1 MTCEQYWHGDVWLVR
16 AYRKAYEYR
25 LKQQNFDAWLQ
36 GLYIYRALCDVSP
49 ILHAFAKNGTK
60 PNAYLSEPL
69 PLFEKDKREEV
80 RQDEIKAERLRA
92 YAYLDSIVTES
103 KRRKKA
109 HEKSQDHSC
118 QVPCGDAAKDAQCQ
132 VPDSK

>member
-1 MTCEQYWHGDVWLVR
+1 MTSEQYWHGDVLLVR

-69 PLFEKDKREEV
+69 PLFQKDPPEEEKTAE
-80 RQDEIKAERLRA
+80 QDEAERLRA
-92 YAYLDSIVTES
+92 LAYM
-103 KRRKKA
+103 
-109 HEKSQDHSC
+109 KSMVQAGKHWGKHSQNQC

>member
-1 MTCEQYWHGDVWLVR
+1 MTCEQYWHGDVLLVR

-49 ILHAFAKNGTK
+49 ILHAFAENGTK

-69 PLFEKDKREEV
+69 PLFQKDPPEEEKTAEQEE
-80 RQDEIKAERLRA
+80 AERLRA
-92 YAYLDSIVTES
+92 LAYMKSMVQAG
-103 KRRKKA
+103 KHWGKKP
-109 HEKSQDHSC
+109 QNQC
-118 QVPCGDAAKDAQCQ
+118 QVPCGDAQCQ

>member
-1 MTCEQYWHGDVWLVR
+1 MTCEQYWHGDVLLVR

-36 GLYIYRALCDVSP
+36 GIYIYRALCDVSP

-69 PLFEKDKREEV
+69 PLFQKDPPEGEKTAE
-80 RQDEIKAERLRA
+80 QDEAERLRA
-92 YAYLDSIVTES
+92 MAYM
-103 KRRKKA
+103 
-109 HEKSQDHSC
+109 KSMVQAGKHWGKHSQKQC
-118 QVPCGDAAKDAQCQ
+118 QVPCAERSVQNVQCQ